1 MKLHVDNMKNTGFEA
16 MIEAV
21 KEQSRGFRDEYLDLD
36 AMKRQVALDKLQSA
50 SQTVPRKAYTRKNN
64 SAPMKYAHMFD
75 ANGFSSYYDENSHS
89 PQEVESNETMDI

>member
-1 MKLHVDNMKNTGFEA
+1 MKNTGFEA

-64 SAPMKYAHMFD
+64 SAPMRYL
-75 ANGFSSYYDENSHS
+75 GEW
-89 PQEVESNETMDI
+89 I